1 MDGRGSVLANR
12 PPVVRARSRFLS
24 GWPAR
29 AGLRLALAL
38 SLAIAALLVRAP
50 AAAAESAETVELAQ
64 VADRYYWALQNR
76 LLRPNFSPQ
85 ANRFWVDKLEALTW
99 RLEAIDRRKLGP
111 QARVTYRML
120 AADLEAQRAYVT
132 EGWLSR
138 DINGT
143 ESPAQTL
150 AGVAGNDAIQTVNDW
165 KWTIKTLKN
174 SQRFM
179 DTYIDT
185 LEAGLERGTPQTR
198 EAVQS
203 AIRSLEI
210 LTSADPAANPF
221 LAMEARLA
229 RTLAG
234 KPQLEPLR
242 AELRQVVRET
252 VIPSHRKLQTF
263 LRTKYLPRAGKLGAD
278 RKAYLHHMR
287 RHLGP
292 DHARPEELHAWGRK
306 EVARLTRELERTAK
320 QINPKARSLSSFMA
334 GLKRRKDNRYAS
346 PQELIDASYAEID
359 RARELARAH
368 LPVPRTRVTVR
379 PVAPHQQDTVAA
391 QYYASGPGEGT
402 MEVNTGPLLASQ
414 RRNELA
420 TLVTHEVYGGHH
432 LAAMYAE
439 RAGDELPEYR
449 AAQAATAFD
458 EGWAL
463 YMEDLRDRQGGFTP
477 EERVGYLVNHLW
489 RAARLVVDTGLH
501 TGAMSPAQARSY
513 FQKST
518 FLDRKAAAAEIQR
531 YIDWPGQ
538 ALAYYVGKRE
548 ILAIRAEAERILG
561 KKFDPRKFHARM
573 LRHGSMPMAELRGQM
588 ISWANRRAGQP
599 TTRPV
604 AGAGRA
610 GTPVA
615 AKKEILRTL
624 RSRKWS
630 GKGRSRPGAADAAA
644 TPRKVTRPA
653 PARSARTRSR

>member
-1 MDGRGSVLANR
+1 V
-12 PPVVRARSRFLS
+12 
-24 GWPAR
+24 R

-38 SLAIAALLVRAP
+38 ALAAAALVARAP
-50 AAAAESAETVELAQ
+50 VASAESAETIELGH

-85 ANRFWVDKLEALTW
+85 ANRYWVSKLEALEW
-99 RLEAIDRRKLGP
+99 RLGAIDRRKLGP

-120 AADLEAQRAYVT
+120 AADLKEQRAYVT

-150 AGVAGNDAIQTVNDW
+150 AGVATNDAIRTVNDW

-174 SQRFM
+174 SERFM

-185 LEAGLERGTPQTR
+185 LEAGLDRGTPQTR
-198 EAVQS
+198 EAVRS
-203 AIRSLEI
+203 AIRSLDV
-210 LTSADPAANPF
+210 LTSADPKANPF
-221 LAMEARLA
+221 LAMEAAMA

-242 AELRQVVRET
+242 AELRQVVRDT
-252 VIPSHRKLQTF
+252 VIPSHKKLQTF
-263 LRTKYLPRAGKLGAD
+263 LRQRYLPRAGALGAD
-278 RKAYLHHMR
+278 RKAYQHHMR

-292 DHARPEELHAWGRK
+292 DHARPEELHAWGRA
-306 EVARLTRELERTAK
+306 EVDRLTRELERTAR
-320 QINPKARSLSSFMA
+320 QISPKARSLSSFMA
-334 GLKRRKDNRYAS
+334 GLKRREEHRYAS
-346 PQELIDASYAEID
+346 PQDLIDASYAEID

-368 LPVPRTRVTVR
+368 VPVPRTRVTVK
-379 PVAPHQQDTVAA
+379 PVARHQQDTVAA

-414 RRNELA
+414 RRYELA

-432 LAAMYAE
+432 LAAMYADKAGNQLPDY
-439 RAGDELPEYR
+439 RAGH
-449 AAQAATAFD
+449 ASTAFD

-463 YMEDLRDRQGGFTP
+463 YMEDLRDQQGGFTP
-477 EERVGYLVNHLW
+477 EERVGFLVNHLW

-501 TGAMSPAQARSY
+501 TGTMSPAQARNY

-518 FLDRKAAAAEIQR
+518 FVDRQAASAEIQR

-548 ILAIRAEAERILG
+548 ILKIRAEAERILG
-561 KKFDPRKFHARM
+561 PRFDARRFHARM

-588 ISWANRRAGQP
+588 ISWANRRNGQLRKATP
-599 TTRPV
+599 TAARP
-604 AGAGRA
+604 
-610 GTPVA
+610 A
-615 AKKEILRTL
+615 ASASKKQVVRSL
-624 RSRKWS
+624 RSKKWA
-630 GKGRSRPGAADAAA
+630 GKGRPQPGSVAA
-644 TPRKVTRPA
+644 TPRKAPRPA
-653 PARSARTRSR
+653 KARPAQGRSGPRR